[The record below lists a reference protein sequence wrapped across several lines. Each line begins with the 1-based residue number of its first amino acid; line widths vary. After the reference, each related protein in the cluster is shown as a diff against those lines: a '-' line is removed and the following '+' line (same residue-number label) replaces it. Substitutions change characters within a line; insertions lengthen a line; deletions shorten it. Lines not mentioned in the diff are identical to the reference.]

1 MGRLTGKAALV
12 TGSTSGLGRAM
23 ADAFAA
29 EGADV
34 VVTGR
39 NKAAGERAV
48 AEIRAAGRAAD
59 YVRSDLGE
67 GSREVLRLAEQA
79 TQVLGG
85 KVDVL
90 VNNAGLIRI
99 GATAD
104 TDEAAYDDV
113 WSVNV
118 KAAYFLTGAL
128 APSMVARGGGAVIN
142 IGSIN
147 ATYGGADSALYG
159 ATKAALHSLTRSWA
173 AEYGPGGVRVNTI
186 APGLVQTEGT
196 AAGHDRVEQ
205 MASRSPAGRT
215 GRPSEIGAMAVYL
228 ASDESSYMQ
237 GTVVTLDGGWSTAR
251 T

>member
-12 TGSTSGLGRAM
+12 TGSTSGLRRSM

-29 EGADV
+29 EGANV

-48 AEIRAAGRAAD
+48 AELRAAGGHAD
-59 YVRSDLGE
+59 YIRSDLSE
-67 GSREVLRLAEQA
+67 GPEEALRLAERA
-79 TQVLGG
+79 TQALGG

-90 VNNAGLIRI
+90 VNNAGLIPV

-104 TDEAAYDDV
+104 TDETTYDDV

-147 ATYGGADSALYG
+147 ASYGGADTALYG

-173 AEYGPGGVRVNTI
+173 AEYGPGGVRACFTNLCERMGKLPPG
-186 APGLVQTEGT
+186 APGGMHLSRAGRGAHWRT
-196 AAGHDRVEQ
+196 AAATATRWPAASCPRPRRV
-205 MASRSPAGRT
+205 ARRSACRGRPAGAA
-215 GRPSEIGAMAVYL
+215 GR
-228 ASDESSYMQ
+228 
-237 GTVVTLDGGWSTAR
+237 
-251 T
+251 